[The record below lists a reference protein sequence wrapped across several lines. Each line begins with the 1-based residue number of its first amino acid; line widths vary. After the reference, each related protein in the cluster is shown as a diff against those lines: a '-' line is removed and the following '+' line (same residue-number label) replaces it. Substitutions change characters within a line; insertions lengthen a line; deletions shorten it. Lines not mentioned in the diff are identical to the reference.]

1 MSYEFD
7 PDTLDLPDAELIEDV
22 THNKHNTRYI
32 TVQFDSS
39 CNKTSYII
47 GQFKSGGFRVLN
59 IYFEQNKARFI
70 KEI

>member
-7 PDTLDLPDAELIEDV
+7 TDTLDLADAEVVEDV
-22 THNKHNTRYI
+22 TYNKHNTRYI
-32 TVQFDSS
+32 TVQFDSCS
-39 CNKTSYII
+39 KTSYII
-47 GQFKSGGFRVLN
+47 GQFKSGGFRVFN